1 MLLFIVIVIVVAALL
16 ALPFLTVGASWFHW
30 LGEKGTDE
38 ELKRD
43 ADALRKK

>member
-30 LGEKGTDE
+30 LGEKRTDE

>member
-1 MLLFIVIVIVVAALL
+1 MLLFIVIVIVVALL

-30 LGEKGTDE
+30 LGEKRTDE